1 MTFIV
6 FTSANINR
14 YCVISVKFIRVFSFP
29 ALEWA
34 QQYLDR
40 GNDQMSIVDNMN
52 SQLDLVREK
61 LYDLQNNTRHS
72 LDNSQATIDM
82 NIRNRALMET
92 IRVSN
97 VW

>member
-1 MTFIV
+1 M
-6 FTSANINR
+6 
-14 YCVISVKFIRVFSFP
+14 FSFA

-97 VW
+97 VR